1 MIRKSRIIIG
11 TIDMNIRKHYKIH
24 AIVSGVV
31 VIMTFA
37 FNWVAPDN
45 ALLLVGSIAFV
56 WFAFVMLRYH
66 RCPHCRKYLPLFDFK
81 STNCRYCGSSLDE
94 PESAWYVCPK
104 CGKSNRRFDMNKREI
119 RYCGYCGCPLN
130 KNTR

>member
-1 MIRKSRIIIG
+1 
-11 TIDMNIRKHYKIH
+11 MNIRKNYKKH
-24 AIVSGVV
+24 ALVSG
-31 VIMTFA
+31 
-37 FNWVAPDN
+37 
-45 ALLLVGSIAFV
+45 ALALVLIVGSLSAGSENNPLLVIGVLAFF
-56 WFAFVMLRYH
+56 WFTYVMLRYH

-119 RYCGYCGCPLN
+119 RYCGYCGCPLEKHN
-130 KNTR
+130 R